1 MSECEQLQ
9 QCPIWGGLNSH
20 VKYVWINNY
29 CKGPRRERC
38 ARLQL
43 LRTGKT
49 VAAELLPNG
58 TLMPARDVQAKQAS
72 A

>member
-1 MSECEQLQ
+1 MTECEQLQ
-9 QCPIWGGLNSH
+9 QCPVWKNFST
-20 VKYVWINNY
+20 VAAYVWINNY

-43 LRTGKT
+43 FRSGQA
-49 VAAELLPNG
+49 VPADLLPNG
-58 TLMPARDVQAKQAS
+58 TRAGTLQS